1 MTRPETIIPE
11 KPTSPYPI
19 HTTAPIISG
28 FGRGSSEL
36 GIPTANIPINAQ
48 LNSLPTGI
56 YYGWCKIHPVSDQ
69 NDETR
74 TRPDGQLILFNHGN
88 KLQAN
93 ELVVHPMVMS
103 IGWNPFYQNKEK
115 AAEIHIMSKFERD
128 FYGAELEFIVLG
140 YVRPELDYT
149 TKEALIEDILTDIR
163 ISRDILENKEEYT
176 KYKKE
181 LE

>member
-1 MTRPETIIPE
+1 
-11 KPTSPYPI
+11 
-19 HTTAPIISG
+19 
-28 FGRGSSEL
+28 
-36 GIPTANIPINAQ
+36 
-48 LNSLPTGI
+48 
-56 YYGWCKIHPVSDQ
+56 
-69 NDETR
+69 
-74 TRPDGQLILFNHGN
+74 
-88 KLQAN
+88 
-93 ELVVHPMVMS
+93 MVMS